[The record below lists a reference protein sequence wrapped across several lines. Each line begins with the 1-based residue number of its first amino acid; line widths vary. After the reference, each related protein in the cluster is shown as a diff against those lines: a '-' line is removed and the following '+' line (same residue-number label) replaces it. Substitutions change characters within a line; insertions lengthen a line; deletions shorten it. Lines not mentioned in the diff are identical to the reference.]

1 MQQRSQNDDPKLI
14 ERFLWRLVHQFDG
27 GVVVSTDPA
36 ACKREIEDRDRVTL
50 RPPELG
56 VDLRTFT
63 GESAT
68 REGTPVLADASV
80 PDPSVL
86 LKALRPPVLS
96 LGGRLAWFL

>member
-50 RPPELG
+50 RPSELG

-68 REGTPVLADASV
+68 REGTPSLRMLVYLT
-80 PDPSVL
+80 L
-86 LKALRPPVLS
+86 LSR
-96 LGGRLAWFL
+96 